1 MSSEYPKTDSKTKDS
16 QQPGAARD
24 KNTQHSALLSNDKSR
39 GHCSD
44 PEDVI
49 KHFVMT
55 KVEKTGT
62 STLFSVLAR
71 FILTNKLNVLQ
82 AKSRLHI
89 DWRFRNRKKNHK

>member
-16 QQPGAARD
+16 QQPGAAHD

-82 AKSRLHI
+82 AKGRLHI